1 MRNVP
6 TIDQSGMYAIEDAI
20 LELHK
25 KNITVV
31 LSEIQKQPKD
41 MLKKIKLIPELVV
54 EENIFSTF
62 NQAIRNLN
70 SCNLNFKDI
79 ADGKADK
86 HILWR
91 Y

>member
-1 MRNVP
+1 MHNVP

-25 KNITVV
+25 KQITVV
-31 LSEIQKQPKD
+31 LSEVQAQPKD
-41 MLKKIKLIPELVV
+41 MLKNIKLIPELVS
-54 EENIFSTF
+54 EDNIFSSF
-62 NQAIRNLN
+62 NEAIQGLHSCHLNLKEN
-70 SCNLNFKDI
+70 TDK
-79 ADGKADK
+79 KAHQ